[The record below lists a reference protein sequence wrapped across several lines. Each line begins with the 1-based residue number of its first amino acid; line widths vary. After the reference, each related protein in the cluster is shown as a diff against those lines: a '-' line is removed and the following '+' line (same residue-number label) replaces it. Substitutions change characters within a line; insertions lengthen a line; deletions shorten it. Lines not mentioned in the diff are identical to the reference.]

1 MADQDST
8 RKVLD
13 LRAQANAT
21 RAAADNVDGQT
32 QDLAL
37 AAAATLE
44 SMARSQ
50 LRKARDEPPI
60 LELAPNASATELR
73 QARQRR
79 AVRRGQDVYLPSWRE
94 AAVGLPN
101 LFLRSALFSASTAGA
116 PLFEAPIAA
125 QGDTVITMTGLQ
137 LSDYDRRV
145 FAACLNYYREDRPLS
160 SRDDQPWVK
169 VSFWQLAKDL
179 GVAYG
184 ANVHKAIRES
194 LVRLNAAHLRIRI
207 KRQDIP
213 MPRLIDVTFDDGYQG
228 RGTPSKLLR
237 GSDLVA
243 FRVLESMANLF
254 GPTDWSS
261 VNEAAIHDGSGL
273 LAWLAGFYSTHAKA
287 YSVKINDLLNYSG
300 SACDLRE
307 FHRRLKTAL
316 VKLQSE
322 KTPPDFRVADFDW
335 SKAEVKVNLVRW
347 EKT

>member
-1 MADQDST
+1 MAERDLTQ
-8 RKVLD
+8 KALV

-50 LRKARDEPPI
+50 LRKAHEQAI
-60 LELAPNASATELR
+60 LELAPNASATEVQ

-101 LFLRSALFSASTAGA
+101 LFLRSALFSASTGGE
-116 PLFEAPIAA
+116 PLFEAPIAV

-169 VSFWQLAKDL
+169 VSIWQLATKDL
-179 GVAYG
+179 QVTYGV
-184 ANVHKAIRES
+184 NIHKAIRES
-194 LVRLNAAHLRIRI
+194 LIRLNAAHLRIRVR
-207 KRQDIP
+207 RQDIP
-213 MPRLIDVTFDDGYQG
+213 MPRLIEVAFDDGYQG
-228 RGTPSKLLR
+228 RGTPTKLLR

-254 GPTDWSS
+254 GPTDWSA
-261 VNEAAIHDGSGL
+261 VHQDAIHDGSGL
-273 LAWLAGFYSTHAKA
+273 FSWLASYYSTHAKA
-287 YSVKINDLLNYSG
+287 YPVKINELLKYSG

-307 FHRRLKTAL
+307 FRRRLKTAL
-316 VKLQSE
+316 AKLQSE
-322 KTPPDFRVADFDW
+322 EIPEDIRVASFDLT
-335 SKAEVKVNLVRW
+335 ATHVTVHLVRW
-347 EKT
+347 K